1 MPSHSLKLR
10 TKPVGLLMVISAP
23 SGAGKTTIAEA
34 VIAKVPDVVR
44 SVSYTDRAKRPGEIN
59 QQDYFFVN
67 STKFKE
73 LIKKDHFLEWA
84 KVHGHHYG
92 TPRGWV
98 EKQIAKGKIVILVID
113 VQGAEQVRKLYPESV
128 HLFILPPSMKALK
141 ARLKKRNT
149 ESRKSLT
156 VRIHNAM
163 IEYGFVHDYDYAVIN
178 DQVEN
183 AVAKVTTIIN
193 AEKCR
198 VLRWIKPKK

>member
-1 MPSHSLKLR
+1 
-10 TKPVGLLMVISAP
+10 MVISAP

-59 QQDYFFVN
+59 KQDYFFVN

-149 ESRKSLT
+149 ESKESLT

-198 VLRWIKPKK
+198 VIRWIKPKK